1 MPHYKQ
7 SSLIRE
13 LFLKGQPLVYAKG
26 DVVMG
31 NDAKPDG
38 IYFIDTGFVKI
49 VTISDTGEEFLREI
63 LGKGELFPVTW
74 AYLGLEPDNL
84 FYQAIAST
92 TIWRLSRDTFNE
104 FLVSSVALSHAF
116 AQQVAQQFLT
126 YSYRV
131 ENLEY
136 KKAGDRVAYR
146 LLFLAQRFGTQR
158 GKSVTINAPLTHELV
173 AESINLARESVSR
186 EMEKLIQQKLVKN
199 NNHRIVINNIE
210 VMAKRYHLEEK
221 YINW

>member
-7 SSLIRE
+7 STLIRE
-13 LFLKGQPLVYAKG
+13 LFLKGQPLTFAKG
-26 DVVMG
+26 DILMG
-31 NDAKPDG
+31 NDDKPDG
-38 IYFIDTGFVKI
+38 IYYIDAGFIKI
-49 VTISDTGEEFLREI
+49 ITISDTGEEFVREI

-104 FLVSSVALSHAF
+104 FMVSSIALSHAF

-131 ENLEY
+131 ENLEF

-146 LLFLAQRFGTQR
+146 LLFLAQRFGSQQ
-158 GKSVTINAPLTHELV
+158 GKSVTINAPVTHEMV
-173 AESINLARESVSR
+173 AASINLARESVSR
-186 EMEKLIQQKLVKN
+186 EMEKLVQQKLVKN
-199 NNHRIVINNIE
+199 DNHRIVINNIE
-210 VMAKRYHLEEK
+210 ALAERYNLEHK